1 MSSLSPTN
9 EADQAAD
16 PVRANGCAPNGCTRR
31 EGWGP
36 LCLDNCKYSGHHGG
50 HDMVRCCSCA
60 AWFHEKCISE
70 TEEFVPG
77 IWACFTCRRMPSQVA
92 ELSQKVVSLID
103 TVNALTRALAIVSA
117 NHEET
122 LLKTTAIH
130 DKLLSENAELR
141 KQIAD
146 NHQNTSS
153 EQWKQFPKAHGTVV
167 LGSSIIRD
175 IDPNKLVAT
184 KCVCISGGL
193 IKDVQ
198 TELDNFPPHC
208 QLSRAVLV
216 IGGNDCDNSGAGGDV
231 TDILEQYKDLINT
244 AKSIANSIA
253 VSSVCPRNKS
263 PEVTERI
270 SSLNA
275 GLQALCSDL
284 DVEYVNNNPSFYL
297 QDGSLNDGYLLPD
310 NVHLT
315 QAATNRL
322 VANLKLQLRQGEESA
337 HSDHRRLSR
346 AQQQPPTN
354 TQDGYQDDDLMG
366 VNLDD
371 PFWKTVQSKHKR
383 KGKNRPTT
391 PISAHPQSRLNHPGP
406 RVQSQRPVQ
415 HPTQQSAKSQTAPG
429 VTRTA
434 VIPTFTK
441 QFTKRPAP
449 LTSQRPL
456 QRPTPL
462 MEIDISKP
470 HNFTPKPVYAPPHP
484 THSHDTVQTQC
495 QLCLGWGHSAVTCKS
510 KDATCYSCGKVGH
523 FSRACLT

>member
-1 MSSLSPTN
+1 
-9 EADQAAD
+9 
-16 PVRANGCAPNGCTRR
+16 
-31 EGWGP
+31 
-36 LCLDNCKYSGHHGG
+36 
-50 HDMVRCCSCA
+50 
-60 AWFHEKCISE
+60 
-70 TEEFVPG
+70 
-77 IWACFTCRRMPSQVA
+77 MPSQVA

-103 TVNALTRALAIVSA
+103 TVNALTRALAIISA

-130 DKLLSENAELR
+130 DKLLYENAELR

-208 QLSRAVLV
+208 QLSGAVLV

-231 TDILEQYKDLINT
+231 TDILDQYKDLINT

-253 VSSVCPRNKS
+253 VSSVCLRNKS

-275 GLQALCSDL
+275 GLQAFCCDL

-315 QAATNRL
+315 RAATNRL

-337 HSDHRRLSR
+337 HSDHRRLSH

-354 TQDGYQDDDLMG
+354 TQADGYRDDDLMG

-383 KGKNRPTT
+383 KGKNPYNRQTT
-391 PISAHPQSRLNHPGP
+391 PISAHPQSHVIHPGQ
-406 RVQSQRPVQ
+406 RVQPQRPAQ
-415 HPTQQSAKSQTAPG
+415 HPTQHPTKSQAAPG

-470 HNFTPKPVYAPPHP
+470 HNFTPKPVYMPRTQPIPTTLLRRSVSCALAGVTLRWHARVKTPPA
-484 THSHDTVQTQC
+484 T
-495 QLCLGWGHSAVTCKS
+495 LAAKS
-510 KDATCYSCGKVGH
+510 GISPEPA
-523 FSRACLT
+523 

>member
-1 MSSLSPTN
+1 MSSLSPSN
-9 EADQAAD
+9 ETDHAAE
-16 PVRANGCAPNGCTRR
+16 PVQTNGCAPNGCTRG
-31 EGWGP
+31 EGWGA
-36 LCLDNCKYSGHHGG
+36 LCLDNCKYNGHHGG
-50 HDMVRCCSCA
+50 HDMVRCCSCE

-103 TVNALTRALAIVSA
+103 TVNALTRALAIISA

-130 DKLLSENAELR
+130 DKLLYENAELR

-146 NHQNTSS
+146 SHQNTSS
-153 EQWKQFPKAHGTVV
+153 EQWKHFPKAHGTVV

-198 TELDNFPPHC
+198 TELDNFPSQC

-216 IGGNDCDNSGAGGDV
+216 IGGNDCDNSGADGDV
-231 TDILEQYKDLINT
+231 TDILDQYKDLINT
-244 AKSIANSIA
+244 AKSIANS
-253 VSSVCPRNKS
+253 KS
-263 PEVTERI
+263 I
-270 SSLNA
+270 
-275 GLQALCSDL
+275 
-284 DVEYVNNNPSFYL
+284 
-297 QDGSLNDGYLLPD
+297 
-310 NVHLT
+310 
-315 QAATNRL
+315 
-322 VANLKLQLRQGEESA
+322 
-337 HSDHRRLSR
+337 
-346 AQQQPPTN
+346 
-354 TQDGYQDDDLMG
+354 

-383 KGKNRPTT
+383 KGQNPYNRQTT
-391 PISAHPQSRLNHPGP
+391 PISAHPQSHVNHPGQ
-406 RVQSQRPVQ
+406 RVQPQRPAQ
-415 HPTQQSAKSQTAPG
+415 HPTQHLTKSQA
-429 VTRTA
+429 A

-470 HNFTPKPVYAPPHP
+470 HNFTPKPVYAPHP
-484 THSHDTVQTQC
+484 THSHDAVKTQC